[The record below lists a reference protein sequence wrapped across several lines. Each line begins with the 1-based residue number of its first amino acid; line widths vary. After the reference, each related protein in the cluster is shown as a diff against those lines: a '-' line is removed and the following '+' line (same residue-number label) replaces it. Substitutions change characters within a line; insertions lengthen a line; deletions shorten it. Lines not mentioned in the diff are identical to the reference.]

1 MEKEIENLN
10 NIKNDKLKF
19 EGKYLNGERN
29 GKGKKYNY
37 DSKLVYE
44 WENIDGKRDWNF
56 INFNF
61 KFK

>member
-29 GKGKKYNY
+29 GKGKEYHYNG
-37 DSKLVYE
+37 KLVYE
-44 WENIDGKRDWNF
+44 
-56 INFNF
+56 
-61 KFK
+61 